1 MIYHFIC
8 YLCIIIFFITFG
20 ITFGITFNKMI
31 KSLYIAG
38 VSEQYSANYIANL
51 LCSDGIAT
59 VSRITFLPE
68 DKLDVRHMDPNLN
81 YYKAYIEILYWHD
94 NDNVNHMIH
103 SLLTGTCKVLL
114 TYDGVNV
121 WEVKI
126 NKRASICYNPAYQS
140 STTIFTPM
148 IRNNTSYPT
157 TVPYY
162 YNVMPYYPV
171 VLSTNNYSIAL

>member
-1 MIYHFIC
+1 
-8 YLCIIIFFITFG
+8 
-20 ITFGITFNKMI
+20 MI
-31 KSLYIAG
+31 KSLYISG
-38 VSEQYSANYIANL
+38 VSEQYCANYIANL
-51 LCSDGIAT
+51 LYSDGIAT

-68 DKLDVRHMDPNLN
+68 DKLDIRHMDPNLN

-94 NDNVNHMIH
+94 NDTVHHMID
-103 SLLTGTCKVLL
+103 SLLTGACNVLL
-114 TYDGVNV
+114 TYDGIHL

-140 STTIFTPM
+140 STTVFTP
-148 IRNNTSYPT
+148 ILHNNSYPT

-171 VLSTNNYSIAL
+171 VLSTNNYPIVF